1 MASRSAMLQKK
12 LYELESELT
21 DVFRLPLD
29 TTISDP
35 RRQLSFEDVENRF
48 SFLDNLLAA
57 EVASQPQTSGQ
68 LREVGQRLTG
78 LKDEFRYWNK
88 YRTGAFS
95 NLEDTPSVCSD
106 CTQALLNDAVAES
119 GPPNSQEEKVP
130 GEKSPEK
137 FFGGMGKGEDVKI
150 EAAAEEEEVRMWGK
164 VGNYCGVFGCGM
176 ITGAICMVELV
187 SYLDHLMWYEAFQL
201 PPT

>member
-21 DVFRLPLD
+21 DVFRRPLD
-29 TTISDP
+29 TTTSDP
-35 RRQLSFEDVENRF
+35 RRQLPFDDIENRF
-48 SFLDNLLAA
+48 AFLDNLLAA

-68 LREVGQRLTG
+68 LLEVGQRLTG
-78 LKDEFRYWNK
+78 LKDEFRDWNK

-95 NLEDTPSVCSD
+95 NLEDTQSVCSD
-106 CTQALLNDAVAES
+106 CTQALLNGAVAES
-119 GPPNSQEEKVP
+119 GSPISQAEKVP
-130 GEKSPEK
+130 GEKSP
-137 FFGGMGKGEDVKI
+137 GKDENV
-150 EAAAEEEEVRMWGK
+150 AAAEGRMWGK

-176 ITGAICMVELV
+176 IAGGICMVELLA
-187 SYLDHLMWYEAFQL
+187 YLDHLMRYEAFRL

>member
-1 MASRSAMLQKK
+1 MASRSAMLEKK
-12 LYELESELT
+12 LHELESELT
-21 DVFRLPLD
+21 DVFRRPLD

-35 RRQLSFEDVENRF
+35 RRQLSFDDVENRF
-48 SFLDNLLAA
+48 AFLDNLLAA

-68 LREVGQRLTG
+68 LREVGQRLTV
-78 LKDEFRYWNK
+78 LKDEFRDWNK
-88 YRTGAFS
+88 YRTGAFG

-119 GPPNSQEEKVP
+119 GSPISQAE
-130 GEKSPEK
+130 SPVK
-137 FFGGMGKGEDVKI
+137 CFGSVGKDENVKI
-150 EAAAEEEEVRMWGK
+150 EAAAMAAAAAAEGRMWGK

-176 ITGAICMVELV
+176 IAGAVCMVELL
-187 SYLDHLMWYEAFQL
+187 SYLDQLMQYEAFRL

>member
-1 MASRSAMLQKK
+1 MTRSAMLQKK
-12 LYELESELT
+12 LHELESELT
-21 DVFRLPLD
+21 DVFRHPLD
-29 TTISDP
+29 SDP
-35 RRQLSFEDVENRF
+35 RRQMPFDDVENRF
-48 SFLDNLLAA
+48 AFLDNLLAA

-78 LKDEFRYWNK
+78 LKDEFRDWNK

-106 CTQALLNDAVAES
+106 CTQALLQDAVAES
-119 GPPNSQEEKVP
+119 GSPISQAEKVQ
-130 GEKSPEK
+130 SPEK
-137 FFGGMGKGEDVKI
+137 FTNSVGKDENVEI
-150 EAAAEEEEVRMWGK
+150 EAAAEAEEEEGRMWGK

-176 ITGAICMVELV
+176 VAGAICMVEFL
-187 SYLDHLMWYEAFQL
+187 SYLDHLMRYGAFRL